1 MLPSNSKV
9 ALERLLAQH
18 FPAVD
23 TAGFHFDAVNGSGR
37 GCWRVRVGERELL
50 ARPQTTEAAQLG
62 VSRQREY
69 RVLRQLSARHL
80 APKPVVYRDGW
91 LIVEWAAGAT
101 ASAQD
106 FSCVLENGSLAQ
118 LLSQLHCQP
127 CCGFRL
133 NLPMQFTRHWQH
145 MDPCR
150 RTPALLRWYHHF
162 QRVAPPDLLAWAPLH
177 LDVHSEN
184 VLITPQGTLLLIDWE
199 YAADGDIGLELALL
213 VRGNGLDIASQR
225 RLLQTYQ
232 QLRPGLCAQAL
243 NASVQQ
249 WLPWADYLILMWC
262 EVCWHQTGQTAFLAA
277 GSASRRAL
285 GLHA

>member
-1 MLPSNSKV
+1 MVPSNSKV

-37 GCWRVRVGERELL
+37 GCWRVRVDDPQLL
-50 ARPQTTEAAQLG
+50 ARPQTTGAAQLG
-62 VSRQREY
+62 VFRQREY
-69 RVLRQLSARHL
+69 RVLRQLSARQL

-91 LIVEWAAGAT
+91 LIVEWASGAT
-101 ASAQD
+101 VSAQD
-106 FSCVLENGSLAQ
+106 FSCLLENGSLAQ
-118 LLSQLHCQP
+118 LLSQLHRQP

-133 NLPMQFTRHWQH
+133 NLPMQFTRHWQN
-145 MDPCR
+145 MDPR
-150 RTPALLRWYHHF
+150 RRSPALLRWHHHF
-162 QRVAPPDLLAWAPLH
+162 QRKAPPDLLAWAPLH

-184 VLITPQGTLLLIDWE
+184 VLITPQGSLLLIDWE

-213 VRGNGLDIASQR
+213 VRGNGLDVESQR
-225 RLLQTYQ
+225 HLLRTYQ
-232 QLRPGLCAQAL
+232 QQRPGLCAQAL

-285 GLHA
+285 GLNV

>member
-1 MLPSNSKV
+1 M
-9 ALERLLAQH
+9 
-18 FPAVD
+18 
-23 TAGFHFDAVNGSGR
+23 NGSGR

-50 ARPQTTEAAQLG
+50 ARPQTPEAAQLG
-62 VSRQREY
+62 VSSQREY

-249 WLPWADYLILMWC
+249 WLPWADYLILMWW